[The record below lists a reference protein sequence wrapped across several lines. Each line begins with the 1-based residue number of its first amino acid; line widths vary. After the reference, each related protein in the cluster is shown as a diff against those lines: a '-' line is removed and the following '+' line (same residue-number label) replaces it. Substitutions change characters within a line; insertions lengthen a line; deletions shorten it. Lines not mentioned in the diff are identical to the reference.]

1 MSQPPISPGGGRRSP
16 PAVCPRVLAVVALW
30 LAATLCAPLLPA
42 ATVYR
47 SVDANGV
54 VSFSDTQPADAAEV
68 ETLVIEV
75 QQPQLTETEQERLEA
90 MRETTDRMAADRQA
104 REQQRAELRQQ
115 AARQQAA
122 QPPTTY
128 VIDSGGYP
136 LYYPYIVRRPGWYR
150 PRPDHP
156 IARPPM
162 RPGQPVPYSGSHDY
176 PASLIRQG
184 YSPQVRA
191 VFEQ

>member
-1 MSQPPISPGGGRRSP
+1 MP
-16 PAVCPRVLAVVALW
+16 AVVALW

-122 QPPTTY
+122 QPPDDLCDRLGR
-128 VIDSGGYP
+128 VPAVYP
-136 LYYPYIVRRPGWYR
+136 IPCAGPAGTGRARITRSRARPCGPASRYPIAAAMITR
-150 PRPDHP
+150 PR
-156 IARPPM
+156 
-162 RPGQPVPYSGSHDY
+162 
-176 PASLIRQG
+176 
-184 YSPQVRA
+184 
-191 VFEQ
+191 